1 MYKNIEN
8 ILSYLHN
15 YDIVRL
21 QINNIGNYTKIILM
35 ETLTVILKVLKTA
48 NLQPVFIKGKIYS
61 CAEANKK
68 RRGRNINERSRVDFC
83 KRILRLI
90 NN

>member
-48 NLQPVFIKGKIYS
+48 NLQPV
-61 CAEANKK
+61 
-68 RRGRNINERSRVDFC
+68 
-83 KRILRLI
+83 L
-90 NN
+90 